1 MEAIGSL
8 PIYCFVLFYRFNL
21 LAHFDKCSP
30 ELWKSRLLK
39 TKPKEKTQM
48 LESKTHGQK
57 KLETPRH
64 KNHPKTRIRNLSKT
78 LLKFR
83 DRAKIFWDPLKCNVF
98 C

>member
-1 MEAIGSL
+1 MEASGSL

-30 ELWKSRLLK
+30 ELWSRLLK

-57 KLETPRH
+57 KIGDSET
-64 KNHPKTRIRNLSKT
+64 
-78 LLKFR
+78 
-83 DRAKIFWDPLKCNVF
+83 
-98 C
+98 

>member
-8 PIYCFVLFYRFNL
+8 PIYCFILFYRFNL

-39 TKPKEKTQM
+39 TKPKEKTQL

-57 KLETPRH
+57 KIGDSET
-64 KNHPKTRIRNLSKT
+64 
-78 LLKFR
+78 
-83 DRAKIFWDPLKCNVF
+83 
-98 C
+98 